1 MFVFIIGVNSL
12 FHIYIFL
19 WDMTFKKKTILNKE
33 IIITNINY
41 VFTSG

>member
-19 WDMTFKKKTILNKE
+19 WDMTYKKPILNKE
-33 IIITNINY
+33 Y
-41 VFTSG
+41 YYYYY